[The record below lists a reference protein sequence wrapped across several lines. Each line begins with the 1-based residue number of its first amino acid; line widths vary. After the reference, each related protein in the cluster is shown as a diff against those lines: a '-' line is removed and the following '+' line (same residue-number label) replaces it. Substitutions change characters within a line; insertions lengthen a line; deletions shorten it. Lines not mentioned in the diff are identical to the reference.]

1 METNEYASMF
11 HLEDFY
17 WWFVA
22 RRQLV
27 HDLLR
32 RVLSPNRNDLI
43 VDIGCGTGANERVL
57 SQFGRV
63 ISIDFSVDA
72 LRFCSSRGMKRL
84 LSCNA
89 EDIPI
94 RTGVVDAITIL
105 DCLEHVD
112 DDLIALSEM
121 YRILRPGGILLLTV
135 PAYGFLWS
143 EHDEALHHRR
153 RYGSMELKNKMKS
166 VGFGLEQVSF
176 FITTMFFPILVL
188 RVMQSLFKKDV
199 HPKTTHVILPKWIN
213 SMLIWILAVERMLCK
228 RGLNLPFGVSLVA
241 IGSKPV
247 TGPLESIPEG
257 ELPEILEYKSE
268 PALHKGAAAG

>member
-27 HDLLR
+27 EDLLG
-32 RVLSPNRNDLI
+32 RVLSPNRNKLV

-57 SQFGRV
+57 SQFGKV
-63 ISIDFSVDA
+63 ISVDFSVDA
-72 LRFCSSRGMKRL
+72 LRFCSSRGMKGL

-153 RYGSMELKNKMKS
+153 RYGSMELKNKMES

-176 FITTMFFPILVL
+176 FITTMFFPILAL
-188 RVMQSLFKKDV
+188 RVLQNLFKNDV
-199 HPKTTHVILPKWIN
+199 HPQTTHILLPHWIN
-213 SMLIWILAVERMLCK
+213 SLLISILAIERMLCK

-241 IGSKPV
+241 VGTKPV
-247 TGPLESIPEG
+247 TAPLESIPEG
-257 ELPEILEYKSE
+257 ELLEIVESA
-268 PALHKGAAAG
+268 PALQRGAAAG